1 MSVFH
6 KSTGPGAL
14 DRGYPNIPKGEGR
27 ARFSTRDFLWETGK
41 ARGPVEPVGNAAVAG
56 ETAWSPEARL
66 WSAPLTGRRNG
77 WGWFLTH
84 PGAVQRRQRKSVFH
98 KSPGPG
104 AVARDTSISQEA
116 TVAPAFPQET
126 SCGKA
131 DQREGLLSLWETRRL
146 MEARPG
152 ARRAQAKGMCKAAQQ
167 SPQRGDERE
176 CANLEQP
183 GRPAQRDDSPGRQET
198 GTGSRTRGKE
208 GQTTAATAPGE
219 KPRPGSAR

>member
-27 ARFSTRDFLWETGK
+27 ARFSTRDFLWKTGK
-41 ARGPVEPVGNAAVAG
+41 ARGPVGLVGNAAVAG
-56 ETAWSPEARL
+56 ETARSPEARL

-84 PGAVQRRQRKSVFH
+84 PGAEGCKQRTSVFH
-98 KSPGPG
+98 KSTGPV

-131 DQREGLLSLWETRRL
+131 DQREGLWSLWETRRL
-146 MEARPG
+146 IVARSS

-167 SPQRGDERE
+167 SPKGMSANARTWSSPVGPQSGTIRPTTDGEDDGAKHRE
-176 CANLEQP
+176 P
-183 GRPAQRDDSPGRQET
+183 GAIPAPEDP
-198 GTGSRTRGKE
+198 RTRGN
-208 GQTTAATAPGE
+208 
-219 KPRPGSAR
+219 

>member
-27 ARFSTRDFLWETGK
+27 ARFSTRGFLWETGE
-41 ARGPVEPVGNAAVAG
+41 ARGPVGLVGNAVIAG
-56 ETAWSPEARL
+56 ETARSPEARL

-77 WGWFLTH
+77 WCWFLTH
-84 PGAVQRRQRKSVFH
+84 PGAGRCRQRMSVFH
-98 KSPGPG
+98 KSTGSV

-116 TVAPAFPQET
+116 TVAPAFPQEA
-126 SCGKA
+126 SCGKS
-131 DQREGLLSLWETRRL
+131 DQREGLLSLWKTRRL
-146 MEARPG
+146 KGARPS

-167 SPQRGDERE
+167 SPQSGDERE

-183 GRPAQRDDSPGRQET
+183 GRPAKRDDSPSKGW
-198 GTGSRTRGKE
+198 
-208 GQTTAATAPGE
+208 
-219 KPRPGSAR
+219 

>member
-41 ARGPVEPVGNAAVAG
+41 ARGPVELVGNAAFVG
-56 ETAWSPEARL
+56 ETAGSPEACL

-84 PGAVQRRQRKSVFH
+84 LRAGRCRQRMSVFH
-98 KSPGPG
+98 KSTGSV

-146 MEARPG
+146 IGARPS

-167 SPQRGDERE
+167 SPQSGDERE

-183 GRPAQRDDSPGRQET
+183 GRPAKRDDSPSKGR
-198 GTGSRTRGKE
+198 
-208 GQTTAATAPGE
+208 
-219 KPRPGSAR
+219 

>member
-6 KSTGPGAL
+6 KSIGRIAL

-27 ARFSTRDFLWETGK
+27 ARLSTRGALRTTGR
-41 ARGPVEPVGNAAVAG
+41 ARWPVELVGNATLAR
-56 ETAWSPEARL
+56 ETPRSPEARL

-77 WGWFLTH
+77 WRWSLTH
-84 PGAVQRRQRKSVFH
+84 SGTGRHRQRISVFH

-104 AVARDTSISQEA
+104 AVASDTQISQEA
-116 TVAPAFPQET
+116 TVAPAFPHET

-131 DQREGLLSLWETRRL
+131 DQREGLLSLWETRRRT
-146 MEARPG
+146 EARPS

-167 SPQRGDERE
+167 SPRSGDERE

-183 GRPAQRDDSPGRQET
+183 GRPAKRDDSPSKGR
-198 GTGSRTRGKE
+198 
-208 GQTTAATAPGE
+208 
-219 KPRPGSAR
+219 

>member
-27 ARFSTRDFLWETGK
+27 ARFSTRDFLWKTGK
-41 ARGPVEPVGNAAVAG
+41 ARGPVGLVGNAAFAG
-56 ETAWSPEARL
+56 ETARSPEARL

-84 PGAVQRRQRKSVFH
+84 PVAGGCKQRTSVFH
-98 KSPGPG
+98 KSTGPV

-146 MEARPG
+146 IVARSS

-183 GRPAQRDDSPGRQET
+183 GRPAKRDDSPNSGR
-198 GTGSRTRGKE
+198 
-208 GQTTAATAPGE
+208 
-219 KPRPGSAR
+219 